1 MTKQAITRRQNYRF
15 KREKSGWCYNYPKK
29 SVLIKLAV
37 FMIDFNWRLAQ
48 IFSSFPTPLNTH
60 RHIICRTADLFF
72 QALRGACPVI

>member
-15 KREKSGWCYNYPKK
+15 KREGEKKKSGWCYNYPKK
-29 SVLIKLAV
+29 SVLIKLAG

-60 RHIICRTADLFF
+60 MHIICRTADLFF
-72 QALRGACPVI
+72 